1 MNQNLNEIK
10 EQKNQQNDNI
20 ILNHNNIPLNNN
32 QQSNQN
38 QQLNLN
44 NFNENNYLQ
53 RQNLNNLQINN
64 NCPQRNIN
72 YQQNYN
78 NLINNNNNIIIQQ
91 NENLSHR
98 NNNNQQNINPGQP
111 GNNIY
116 QNQNINFQQPE
127 IFRNGSIEFNELTGY
142 YTDQSG
148 IYTNLQGYSFSAGIY
163 SEDQASH
170 QIEPPIG
177 IRDSDLSFDFG
188 DSHSSILLD
197 NEEIVEDLQEIEMTD
212 EILNKNKG
220 KNCCICL
227 NEYIIG
233 EKISY
238 LPCFHLFHFTCIKEW
253 VKNSDMCPLCKEQI
267 KFDK

>member
-10 EQKNQQNDNI
+10 EQTNQQNDNI
-20 ILNHNNIPLNNN
+20 ILNQNNIPLNNN

-53 RQNLNNLQINN
+53 RQNLNNNLQINN
-64 NCPQRNIN
+64 NFPQQNIN

-78 NLINNNNNIIIQQ
+78 NLRNNNIIRQQ

-163 SEDQASH
+163 SEDQVSH
-170 QIEPPIG
+170 QIDPPIG